1 MEFQL
6 LFKIFDFLVRELAS
20 LVQFDSMVL
29 EEFEEALMIGKLG
42 LTIDSF
48 LLPDQVFAFMPTDF
62 LTEGILDLVVL
73 ANSHSLL
80 DSLVV
85 EVRIKSGIKSEN

>member
-1 MEFQL
+1 
-6 LFKIFDFLVRELAS
+6 
-20 LVQFDSMVL
+20 
-29 EEFEEALMIGKLG
+29 
-42 LTIDSF
+42 
-48 LLPDQVFAFMPTDF
+48 MPTDF